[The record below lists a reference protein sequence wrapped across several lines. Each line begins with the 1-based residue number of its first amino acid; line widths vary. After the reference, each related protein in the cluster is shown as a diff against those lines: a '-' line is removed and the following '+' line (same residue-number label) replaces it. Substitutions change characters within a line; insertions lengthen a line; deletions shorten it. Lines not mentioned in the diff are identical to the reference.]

1 MTVKSV
7 PPVRVILD
15 VGAQVLELHNEEV
28 AKKWLSMIP
37 KKETQVARILSNEMN
52 ESNLLYRP

>member
-15 VGAQVLELHNEEV
+15 VGAQVLELQNEEM

-37 KKETQVARILSNEMN
+37 KKEAQVGRNLSNETN
-52 ESNLLYRP
+52 